1 MFATIDIHVDH
12 EDTEIEVNTTGTGL
26 RIHAL
31 GEVLGG
37 LNLFMGGSPR
47 EIQYNAQVL
56 IDALRKLQGQ
66 NDDS

>member
-12 EDTEIEVNTTGTGL
+12 EDTDIEVNSTGTGI
-26 RIHAL
+26 RINTK

-47 EIQYNAQVL
+47 EIQYNAQLL
-56 IDALRKLQGQ
+56 IDALRKLQSSQ
-66 NDDS
+66 DDS